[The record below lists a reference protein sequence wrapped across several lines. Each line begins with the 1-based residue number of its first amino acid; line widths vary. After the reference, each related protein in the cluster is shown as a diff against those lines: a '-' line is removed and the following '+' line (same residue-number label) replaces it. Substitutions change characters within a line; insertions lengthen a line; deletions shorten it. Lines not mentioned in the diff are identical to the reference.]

1 MTEPFEIIHS
11 NRKTVNIQIKSDGR
25 VVVRAPLRMS
35 NGDIR
40 RLVEEKADWIEKH
53 LAQIRRQRDSAGPA
67 FTAGQLR
74 QLAEAARQD
83 LPRRAAR
90 FAPLVGVSYG
100 RITIRAQKS
109 RWGSCSTL
117 GNLNFNCLLMLC
129 PEEVRDYVVVH
140 ELCHRKEMNHSE
152 RFWRELARVLP
163 DYETPRKWLKTTAAA
178 LSADCPEYMPRSCFR
193 SWKRAVGDAGP
204 YAQDDT
210 GFCGNQRSRRG
221 RRPLHGFLREPEDPS
236 GTPAPAC
243 SPEVCRKGQKCQA
256 QGETFR
262 AATQGRPYDRT
273 TKHGRRGA
281 SRCARK
287 KTPVRR
293 TDFIEKAPFRVL
305 FVLWS
310 MASGCG
316 VFPLSIECFSG

>member
-1 MTEPFEIIHS
+1 MTEPYEIIHS
-11 NRKTVNIQIKSDGR
+11 NRKTLNIQIKSDGR

-35 NGDIR
+35 NGDVR

-140 ELCHRKEMNHSE
+140 ELCHRKEMNHSDGS
-152 RFWRELARVLP
+152 LP
-163 DYETPRKWLKTTAAA
+163 GFSRTMRRPANGSKPTAAA
-178 LSADCPEYMPRSCFR
+178 LSADCPEHTPPLLFP
-193 SWKRAVGDAGP
+193 V
-204 YAQDDT
+204 
-210 GFCGNQRSRRG
+210 RG
-221 RRPLHGFLREPEDPS
+221 QGPS
-236 GTPAPAC
+236 GTPAPTRVFAGTRGYVGDAGPC
-243 SPEVCRKGQKCQA
+243 KLAGSLPK
-256 QGETFR
+256 R
-262 AATQGRPYDRT
+262 AKVPGSGGDFPGGHAGPPLRSQ
-273 TKHGRRGA
+273 H
-281 SRCARK
+281 
-287 KTPVRR
+287 KT
-293 TDFIEKAPFRVL
+293 
-305 FVLWS
+305 WS
-310 MASGCG
+310 
-316 VFPLSIECFSG
+316 